1 MFKII
6 VLKIGI
12 DAKRAFTNYSGL
24 GNYSRDVINSLCK
37 FNNLDLHLFT
47 TKKNISNYNKPEN
60 SKIHIPKNYLLK
72 NYWRLY
78 GLNKIIQKENLQIF
92 HGLSNEIPLGLNEKI
107 KSVVTIHD
115 VIFKKYPQFYN
126 SFDRF
131 IYSLK
136 TYYSCKKSDK
146 IITVSKQTKEDLIK
160 YFKIN
165 PEKIEV
171 IYQSCHIAFKTPLK
185 NINISKKY
193 KLPKDYILFVGTIE
207 KRKNLLLII
216 KAIKN
221 LEKINLVCI
230 GKKTNYFNEIIKY
243 IKKEK
248 MENRIFFPKVN
259 NMKDLA
265 SIYKLSKGLVYP
277 SIYEGFGKP
286 IVEAM
291 YSEIPVIISN
301 SNIFKEVG
309 GPNSYYFEKNNINQL
324 SKLIQNIWNDPAE
337 LNENIK
343 KSRIYAEKFST
354 KVQCEEIINIYKE
367 LA

>member
-47 TKKNISNYNKPEN
+47 TKKNISIYKKPEN

-92 HGLSNEIPLGLNEKI
+92 HGLSNEIPFGLNKKI
-107 KSVVTIHD
+107 RSVVTIHD

-126 SFDRF
+126 SFDRY

-136 TYYSCKKSDK
+136 TYYSCENSNK
-146 IITVSKQTKEDLIK
+146 IITVSKQTKKDLIK
-160 YFKIN
+160 YFKID

-171 IYQSCHIAFKTPLK
+171 IYQSCHVAFKTPLK
-185 NINISKKY
+185 NINILNKY

-207 KRKNLLLII
+207 KRKNLKFLLN
-216 KAIKN
+216 AIKD
-221 LEKINLVCI
+221 KPCINLVCV
-230 GKKTNYFNEIIKY
+230 GEKKSYYRDILNYLHD
-243 IKKEK
+243 EK
-248 MENRIFFPKVN
+248 INNKIFFLEVKSVN
-259 NMKDLA
+259 DL
-265 SIYKLSKGLVYP
+265 SDIYKKAKFLVYP
-277 SIYEGFGKP
+277 SFYEGFGIP
-286 IVEAM
+286 IIEALF
-291 YSEIPVIISN
+291 SEIPVITLDKPIFRETGGDYCTYVKSSLELKKILVKFWEMKTIKNKN
-301 SNIFKEVG
+301 SKD
-309 GPNSYYFEKNNINQL
+309 
-324 SKLIQNIWNDPAE
+324 W
-337 LNENIK
+337 IK
-343 KSRIYAEKFST
+343 KYDSSKQADQIIRIYN
-354 KVQCEEIINIYKE
+354 EILK
-367 LA
+367 

>member
-1 MFKII
+1 M
-6 VLKIGI
+6 KIGI
-12 DAKRAFTNYSGL
+12 DAKRAFTNKSGL
-24 GNYSRDVINSLCK
+24 GNYSREIISYIKENYPEINLQ
-37 FNNLDLHLFT
+37 LFT
-47 TKKNISNYNKPEN
+47 STYNNKIYDPKNIKVHTP
-60 SKIHIPKNYLLK
+60 KINFIK
-72 NYWRLY
+72 NYWRQYQISNILKKEEI
-78 GLNKIIQKENLQIF
+78 KIY
-92 HGLSNEIPLGLNEKI
+92 HGLSNEIPKNLNKNI
-107 KSVVTIHD
+107 KSIVTIHD
-115 VIFKKYPQFYN
+115 LIYLKYPKFYN
-126 SFDRF
+126 FIDRN
-131 IYSLK
+131 IY
-136 TYYSCKKSDK
+136 YHKSKYACQNSDL
-146 IITVSKQTKEDLIK
+146 IIAISNQTKNDIIEYFNIDKQKIK
-160 YFKIN
+160 
-165 PEKIEV
+165 V
-171 IYQSCHIAFKTPLK
+171 IYQGCDNSFLNIKENK
-185 NINISKKY
+185 NVLNKYSINK
-193 KLPKDYILFVGTIE
+193 PFILNVGTIE

-230 GKKTNYFNEIIKY
+230 GKKTNYFNEVIKY